1 MSEQTPF
8 PQVQQ
13 NNAAPTPLY
22 AGFWIRAWA
31 FLVDCLIL
39 MIPLG
44 LVTIALVG
52 FAIYKTAPLL
62 QQMDQQSENIPP
74 EAMQTFLIIY
84 GGILLMQ
91 LLGIVLFWLYFAL
104 QESGTH
110 QATWGKRLFGL
121 RVTDANGA
129 RLSFAHAT
137 GRTFAKYISYMTLYI
152 GYMMAGWTQKKQA
165 LHDLIAN
172 TFVVKNH

>member
-1 MSEQTPF
+1 MNEQ
-8 PQVQQ
+8 
-13 NNAAPTPLY
+13 NAFLQTRGPSSPCSPVY
-22 AGFWIRAWA
+22 AGFWIRAA
-31 FLVDCLIL
+31 AYLVDCLIL

-44 LVTIALVG
+44 TVTIALAGLV
-52 FAIYKTAPLL
+52 FYWTAPLM
-62 QQMDQQSENIPP
+62 QQADPSQNIPP
-74 EAMQTFLIIY
+74 EAVRVFLFIY

-91 LLGIVLFWLYFAL
+91 LLGVVLFWLYFAL
-104 QESGTH
+104 QESGAH

-129 RLSFAHAT
+129 RLSFALAS

-165 LHDLIAN
+165 LHDIIAN
-172 TFVVKNH
+172 TFVVKKG

>member
-1 MSEQTPF
+1 MNEQ
-8 PQVQQ
+8 
-13 NNAAPTPLY
+13 NAFIQTQPGNTSPAPVY
-22 AGFWIRAWA
+22 AGFWIRAGA
-31 FLVDCLIL
+31 CLVDCLVL

-44 LVTIALVG
+44 IATAVLVG
-52 FAIYKTAPLL
+52 FTIYKTAPLM
-62 QQMDQQSENIPP
+62 QEADPSQNIPP
-74 EAMQTFLIIY
+74 EAMQVFLLIY

-104 QESGTH
+104 QESGPH

-121 RVTDANGA
+121 RVTDADGA
-129 RLSFAHAT
+129 RLSFARAS

-165 LHDLIAN
+165 LHDLIAD
-172 TFVVKNH
+172 TLVVKNS